1 MERKEM
7 EKRPEEISEIERH
20 KYFLSEKKGYDVGW
34 EFAEHDWEQN
44 FAVAWRKQQHSASE
58 QCSNSNGTSS
68 SVACA
73 ELARVNSADHK
84 KPSRIRSLL
93 ARVFSNSH

>member
-1 MERKEM
+1 MERIEM
-7 EKRPEEISEIERH
+7 KKRAEEISEIERH

-44 FAVAWRKQQHSASE
+44 FAVAWRKQNSASE
-58 QCSNSNGTSS
+58 QRSNSNGTAS

-73 ELARVNSADHK
+73 EFARVDSADHK